1 MLQEGQARQAYWPF
15 ARLGGRDKVTIVGS
29 LKRLASTFEYNGAVH
44 TIVNWSDFACEF
56 ACIDCAVFRSSWS
69 AGWCRWLEVSPAG
82 KRQRPHGRGSGQRE
96 RAAAA
101 VACGGEERRREA
113 EEGEA

>member
-1 MLQEGQARQAYWPF
+1 MSAAEVTMALFSPF
-15 ARLGGRDKVTIVGS
+15 RV
-29 LKRLASTFEYNGAVH
+29 E
-44 TIVNWSDFACEF
+44 WSDFACEF

-69 AGWCRWLEVSPAG
+69 AGWCRWLDLSPVG